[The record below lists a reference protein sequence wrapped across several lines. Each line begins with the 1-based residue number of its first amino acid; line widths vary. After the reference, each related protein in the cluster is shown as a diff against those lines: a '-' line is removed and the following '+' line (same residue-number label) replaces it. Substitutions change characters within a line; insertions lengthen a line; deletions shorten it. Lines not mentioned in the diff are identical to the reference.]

1 MLKEQ
6 TMPSMKDY
14 TKISISKD
22 LHELIK
28 EICDTKGVKM
38 YFFEDQAIKEY
49 IEKHY
54 PEFAKKLEQEA

>member
-6 TMPSMKDY
+6 IMPNMKDY

-28 EICDTKGVKM
+28 EICDTKGIKM
-38 YFFEDQAIKEY
+38 YFLEDRAVKEY
-49 IEKHY
+49 IEKHH
-54 PEFAKKLEQEA
+54 PEYIKKFKEQA